1 MANSCR
7 LHSKKGSATR
17 GRPAVLMALMALF
30 GLVLGPS
37 SSSAFL
43 SLGFEQ
49 ARAADRSRSSGD
61 MDRWQLLELDR
72 AEPAGEA
79 RSGRRCMVIMGLA
92 AMVLGSSAAMAN
104 DQPSP
109 PKEPEA
115 AGADGTLKRKLDRI
129 RQMSSDPEKFWDG
142 DASGPEPEGNS
153 SAQSRGMMKAMK
165 KWKKKRA
172 AENAENGE

>member
-1 MANSCR
+1 MAMAGSCR

-17 GRPAVLMALMALF
+17 GKLMALMALF

-37 SSSAFL
+37 SSAFL
-43 SLGFEQ
+43 SLGFKQ
-49 ARAADRSRSSGD
+49 ARAADRSPPGD
-61 MDRWQLLELDR
+61 MERWQLELDG
-72 AEPAGEA
+72 EPGETG
-79 RSGRRCMVIMGLA
+79 SGRRMVMALA

-109 PKEPEA
+109 PKEPAAAA

>member
-1 MANSCR
+1 MEGSCR

-17 GRPAVLMALMALF
+17 GRPLALMALF
-30 GLVLGPS
+30 GFAMLGS

-43 SLGFEQ
+43 SLGFKQ
-49 ARAADRSRSSGD
+49 VRAADRSRSSGD
-61 MDRWQLLELDR
+61 MERWQLWELDR

-79 RSGRRCMVIMGLA
+79 GSGRRCMVIMGLA

-109 PKEPEA
+109 PKEPA
-115 AGADGTLKRKLDRI
+115 AADGSLKRKLDRI

-172 AENAENGE
+172 AENGENSE